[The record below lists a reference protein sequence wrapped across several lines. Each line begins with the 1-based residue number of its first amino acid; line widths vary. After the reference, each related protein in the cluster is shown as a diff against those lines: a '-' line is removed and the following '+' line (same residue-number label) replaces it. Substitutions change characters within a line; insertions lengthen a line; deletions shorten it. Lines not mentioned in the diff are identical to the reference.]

1 MKIWKTNLRAGS
13 SDHIITLLFKLQRH
27 FIQTKNDPFLI
38 FQTYVKDDVVAS
50 RTFKRVWIRNGA
62 KKSLTD
68 YFLLNSSME
77 TSSSAGIEPVT
88 V

>member
-1 MKIWKTNLRAGS
+1 MSALAAQIILLLRS
-13 SDHIITLLFKLQRH
+13 SNFNGTSFKPKMTH
-27 FIQTKNDPFLI
+27 FLI